1 MLISVEHQNLIQ
13 HACHV
18 LSKKG
23 GTMKIARTYT
33 IDVHVATDLKQKHNQ
48 SQFVEDAI
56 KAKLYPSGQTKH
68 ISEYNRL
75 ELLTR
80 LIKLFE
86 QDSMEYRLLEN
97 MWTAENK
104 KHITSLN
111 LDANL

>member
-1 MLISVEHQNLIQ
+1 
-13 HACHV
+13 
-18 LSKKG
+18 
-23 GTMKIARTYT
+23 MKTARTFT
-33 IDVHVATDLKQKHNQ
+33 IDVELAKDLRQKQNQ

-56 KAKLYPSGQTKH
+56 KAKMYPSSQTRH
-68 ISEYNRL
+68 ISEYNKL

-86 QDSMEYRLLEN
+86 ENSMEYRLLEN

-111 LDANL
+111 LDANP